1 MPGEVVDSKATA
13 STKNPPMV
21 NSMKMRL
28 KMASGMDAAWKSPY
42 LRQPIS
48 LVRAPL

>member
-1 MPGEVVDSKATA
+1 
-13 STKNPPMV
+13 MV

-42 LRQPIS
+42 LREPQPQLKVINTRHS
-48 LVRAPL
+48 IAPDGCYAAAQQG